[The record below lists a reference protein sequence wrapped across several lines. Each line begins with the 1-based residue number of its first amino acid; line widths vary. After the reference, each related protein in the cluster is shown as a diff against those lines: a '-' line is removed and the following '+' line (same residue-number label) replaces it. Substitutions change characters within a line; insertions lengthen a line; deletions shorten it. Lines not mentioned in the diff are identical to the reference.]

1 MSSRDVM
8 FNRADER
15 WTASMSLFGAAVWC
29 GFAAL
34 AGVHRVHF
42 GIIELLFLLA
52 PLVIGPLGLELAHS
66 LGGKDIVPL
75 AIRRGSQVVATV
87 AACVSMTIPP
97 GRTAAL
103 LALIWFLQCAVLTY
117 SYLGHW
123 HKNCPTSSRIA
134 DLAFVD
140 LLLGAA
146 WLVVS
151 RASWRPLSFQ
161 EPIILLTAVHFHYS
175 GFATA
180 LLASATLRSFE
191 TRGTDA
197 RSLRLLLVTMVLLPF
212 AVAAGFV
219 FSPLLRFAA
228 AVALS
233 LGVTAMAV
241 VWLRLSRHFESVHAR
256 FFLRLAACAVI
267 AALSLSTV
275 YAASEHF
282 AKQWITVPRMANTHG
297 VLNSLGF
304 VLLGLL
310 AWLTEQRRCS
320 EIASRTSH
328 GATREATFLWGERKR
343 PLPAVQYPEFVAREF
358 YDR

>member
-1 MSSRDVM
+1 
-8 FNRADER
+8 
-15 WTASMSLFGAAVWC
+15 MSLFGAATWS
-29 GFAAL
+29 GFAVL
-34 AGVHRVHF
+34 AGVHRLHF

-52 PLVIGPLGLELAHS
+52 PLVIVPLGLELAHS
-66 LGGKDIVPL
+66 LDEKDIVPL
-75 AIRRGSQVVATV
+75 ATRRGIQVVATV

-117 SYLGHW
+117 ARVGHW
-123 HKNCPTSSRIA
+123 HKYCPISSRIA

-151 RASWRPLSFQ
+151 RANWRPLGFQ
-161 EPIILLTAVHFHYS
+161 EPIILLTGVHFHYS
-175 GFATA
+175 GFAAA

-191 TRGTDA
+191 ARGTDA
-197 RSLRLLLVTMVLLPF
+197 WSVRLLLVAIVLLPF

-219 FSPLLRFAA
+219 FSPLLRLAS

-241 VWLRLSRHFESVHAR
+241 VWLRLSRDFESVHAR
-256 FFLRLAACAVI
+256 FFLRLAACAVM
-267 AALSLSTV
+267 AALSLSSV
-275 YAASEHF
+275 YAVGEYF
-282 AKQWITVPRMANTHG
+282 AKGWITVPRMANTHG

-320 EIASRTSH
+320 DLASRTSH
-328 GATREATFLWGERKR
+328 GRTREAKLLWGERKR
-343 PLPAVQYPEFVAREF
+343 PLPAVEYPEFVAREF